1 MTVCDICVLYV
12 AKIPVNIPLILVPER
27 FNRYVPLSLQ
37 LSNCFIHSEV
47 VIHAP
52 TYMMDIDLA

>member
-1 MTVCDICVLYV
+1 MLQ
-12 AKIPVNIPLILVPER
+12 KIPVNIPLIRVPER

-37 LSNCFIHSEV
+37 LSNCSIHSEV
-47 VIHAP
+47 VIHAR